1 MSEVN
6 WEALSAPFPAEAIN
20 QKPKKNKDGSVTWLD
35 YLGHAEVTERLNQ
48 VDPAWTYE
56 PYSIAEDGCPLIRT
70 SADGRTAELWINL
83 VIGGVSRPG
92 VGTCSTEAYSGEVAK
107 ELVSDALRNAAMR
120 FGVGLDLWK
129 RHVSAAPA
137 GQENQYPA
145 ATNRWPENPPANA
158 AQDAPPNLPRTQG
171 PGEQKLTEG
180 QSKMLFRLQKKLKLD
195 KVEYVDAILI
205 ATGRE
210 DVMDDRTL
218 SMSDAS
224 KVIVYLKEQAGE
236 PVDTK
241 PAFNPEPPPDD
252 SLFGGGMEPF

>member
-129 RHVSAAPA
+129 RHVSTAPA

-158 AQDAPPNLPRTQG
+158 AQDAPPNQPRVSS
-171 PGEQKLTEG
+171 PGS
-180 QSKMLFRLQKKLKLD
+180 QSLSQAQSRNMYRLHHHVLKMD
-195 KVEYVDAILI
+195 KVEYLDAILI

-210 DVMDDRTL
+210 VTDDRDLT
-218 SMSDAS
+218 MDEAS

-236 PVDTK
+236 PIENK

-252 SLFGGGMEPF
+252 SLFGGNTEPF